1 MYQFVKTQFL
11 SICQLRLSQ
20 GRSWRI
26 AGRTWEAQMRA
37 AVAYHSAMMCHGK
50 WWHYVACS
58 NENAQREREL
68 LLTSQNF
75 LLNRLP
81 SSVGHFQVSIARPAL
96 SAAGSSR
103 SLHQAVFSGESEY
116 RVDSA
121 SVGRV

>member
-1 MYQFVKTQFL
+1 MANGGTTQHVTMRT
-11 SICQLRLSQ
+11 LRE
-20 GRSWRI
+20 RER
-26 AGRTWEAQMRA
+26 E
-37 AVAYHSAMMCHGK
+37 
-50 WWHYVACS
+50 
-58 NENAQREREL
+58 REREL

-103 SLHQAVFSGESEY
+103 SLHQAVFLGESEY

>member
-1 MYQFVKTQFL
+1 
-11 SICQLRLSQ
+11 
-20 GRSWRI
+20 
-26 AGRTWEAQMRA
+26 MRA

-58 NENAQREREL
+58 NENPQREL

-75 LLNRLP
+75 LFNRLP
-81 SSVGHFQVSIARPAL
+81 SVGHFQVSIARPAL